1 MRGRRRR
8 GVAVTVEAVFSV
20 MNVDTSSSVVS
31 ILVDGV
37 LHLAKNGVDV
47 NEILLSSR
55 AGHGQVVLLSQGV
68 LARSRTSVDRCGS
81 RLRHVLLG
89 SSHRTV
95 GNGEVAMEGHQGTTN
110 LGIRRRID
118 LSTLGAAE
126 EVVNHVVGALS
137 VITAGSSAVSK
148 VLGTG
153 IVDRRLVEV
162 ETIVGRGL
170 GSIVTA
176 TRMACLMS
184 KGCCVSSHLTS
195 VIIVARGALW
205 RLWPVVES
213 TLRILGWANK
223 YRVIGM
229 GLDMLLQ
236 VLRTLERL
244 AAELTL
250 VRLERNM
257 DTDVR
262 GDVVSLDR
270 GSSARVPLASQ
281 VEVVC
286 ALATNMALANMLV
299 ESLGSRELLVASI
312 PSADKVIVA

>member
-137 VITAGSSAVSK
+137 IITAGSSAVSK

-162 ETIVGRGL
+162 EAIVGRGL

>member
-1 MRGRRRR
+1 
-8 GVAVTVEAVFSV
+8 
-20 MNVDTSSSVVS
+20 
-31 ILVDGV
+31 
-37 LHLAKNGVDV
+37 
-47 NEILLSSR
+47 
-55 AGHGQVVLLSQGV
+55 
-68 LARSRTSVDRCGS
+68 
-81 RLRHVLLG
+81 
-89 SSHRTV
+89 
-95 GNGEVAMEGHQGTTN
+95 MEGHQGTTN

-170 GSIVTA
+170 GSVVTA

>member
-1 MRGRRRR
+1 MHAGRRPVRGRRRR
-8 GVAVTVEAVFSV
+8 SVAVTVEAVFSV
-20 MNVDTSSSVVS
+20 VNVDTSSSVVG
-31 ILVDGV
+31 ILIDSV

-95 GNGEVAMEGHQGTTN
+95 GNGEVAMEGHQGTAN
-110 LGIRRRID
+110 LGIGRRID

-137 VITAGSSAVSK
+137 VITAGSSTVSK

-153 IVDRRLVEV
+153 IVDGRLVEV
-162 ETIVGRGL
+162 ETIVGGGL

-184 KGCCVSSHLTS
+184 KGSCVSSHLTS
-195 VIIVARGALW
+195 VIIIARGALW

-262 GDVVSLDR
+262 GDVISLDR

-299 ESLGSRELLVASI
+299 DSLGSR
-312 PSADKVIVA
+312 

>member
-1 MRGRRRR
+1 
-8 GVAVTVEAVFSV
+8 
-20 MNVDTSSSVVS
+20 
-31 ILVDGV
+31 
-37 LHLAKNGVDV
+37 
-47 NEILLSSR
+47 
-55 AGHGQVVLLSQGV
+55 
-68 LARSRTSVDRCGS
+68 
-81 RLRHVLLG
+81 
-89 SSHRTV
+89 
-95 GNGEVAMEGHQGTTN
+95 MEGHQGTAN
-110 LGIRRRID
+110 LGIGRRID

-153 IVDRRLVEV
+153 IVDWRLVEV

-184 KGCCVSSHLTS
+184 KGSCVSSHLTS
-195 VIIVARGALW
+195 VIIIARGALW

-262 GDVVSLDR
+262 GDVISLDR

-286 ALATNMALANMLV
+286 ALATNMALTNMLV

>member
-110 LGIRRRID
+110 LGIRRWID

-312 PSADKVIVA
+312 PSADKVIVT

>member
-1 MRGRRRR
+1 MHAGRRPVRGRRRR

-195 VIIVARGALW
+195 VIIVARGAWRRISLEGRKTGGPQPWTRVEMRHTLW

-229 GLDMLLQ
+229 GL
-236 VLRTLERL
+236 
-244 AAELTL
+244 
-250 VRLERNM
+250 
-257 DTDVR
+257 
-262 GDVVSLDR
+262 
-270 GSSARVPLASQ
+270 
-281 VEVVC
+281 VC
-286 ALATNMALANMLV
+286 V
-299 ESLGSRELLVASI
+299 
-312 PSADKVIVA
+312 